1 MCGPFFLNKEIMRTE
16 KDPNILY
23 GGDYKSSITQGCAS
37 LGELIISDLKKGGQ
51 QTAFVSF
58 AKKYVAS
65 LLQFCIFR

>member
-1 MCGPFFLNKEIMRTE
+1 MFTE

-51 QTAFVSF
+51 KVVFVSF
-58 AKKYVAS
+58 VK
-65 LLQFCIFR
+65 